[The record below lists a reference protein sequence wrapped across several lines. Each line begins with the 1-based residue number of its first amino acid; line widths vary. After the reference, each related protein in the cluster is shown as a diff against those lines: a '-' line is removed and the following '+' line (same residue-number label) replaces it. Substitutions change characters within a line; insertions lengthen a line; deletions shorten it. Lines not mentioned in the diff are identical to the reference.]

1 VIEESARR
9 ARLAAE
15 ACRERKC
22 PYVVVLDVRGHTP
35 FVDYFVICTTQNRVQ
50 SEAVVD
56 ALQEKLGHYHHREG
70 REGADWILA
79 DFRDIAVHV
88 MLPEAHRFYDLERLW
103 GDAPRL
109 AEV

>member
-1 VIEESARR
+1 
-9 ARLAAE
+9 
-15 ACRERKC
+15 
-22 PYVVVLDVRGHTP
+22 VVVLDVRGHTP

-56 ALQEKLGHYHHREG
+56 ALQEKLGKCHHREG
-70 REGADWILA
+70 REGADWILV

-88 MLPEAHRFYDLERLW
+88 MLPDAHRFYDLERLW

>member
-1 VIEESARR
+1 M
-9 ARLAAE
+9 
-15 ACRERKC
+15 
-22 PYVVVLDVRGHTP
+22 VVLDVRGHTP

-56 ALQEKLGHYHHREG
+56 ALQEKLGKFHHREG

-88 MLPEAHRFYDLERLW
+88 MLPDAHRFYDLERLW

>member
-1 VIEESARR
+1 MT
-9 ARLAAE
+9 
-15 ACRERKC
+15 
-22 PYVVVLDVRGHTP
+22 VLDVRKHTP
-35 FVDYFVICTTQNRVQ
+35 FVDYFVIATTQNRIQ

-56 ALQEKLGHYHHREG
+56 ALREGIEGYHHREG
-70 REGADWILA
+70 KEGAEWILA

-109 AEV
+109 AVGETTRVP